1 MLQLVVVSLDHQAA
15 FKLTPI
21 IVQREDIRVPKSI
34 SVHDLHD
41 RMSSPEGAFVLD
53 VRASGA
59 YQEWRIQDKG
69 VTSVNIQNSKLKE
82 HGPEAYPELPKD
94 KEIVAV
100 CAKGIAAQETVD
112 ILSSKGY
119 KVSFLEGGMQSWS
132 EFYYPVLVS
141 QSDDLELLQVLRPAK
156 GCLSYF
162 LASKGEGI
170 VVDASR
176 HIDEYLKI
184 AKEQGIQIRHVL
196 DTHLHADHI
205 SGGEALAKAAGAK
218 YWIGEGEMQGSTTR
232 DYNALRDG
240 LKLEFGSS
248 TLEVLAIPTPGHT
261 PGSTSFLVN
270 NQFLISGDTVF
281 VNGLGR
287 PDLGGKA
294 REWAKM
300 LYETVVSKLNKLSD
314 DIIVLPA
321 HYSDFREITNAGYV
335 GAVLG
340 DLRQSNEL
348 LQGGDEDVFTESVAG
363 RAGATPPNYETIVNI
378 NRGTVQVSAQEA
390 SDLEVGPNRCAVKHQ
405 A

>member
-1 MLQLVVVSLDHQAA
+1 M
-15 FKLTPI
+15 PN
-21 IVQREDIRVPKSI
+21 SI
-34 SVHDLHD
+34 SVKELHQ

-69 VTSVNIQNSKLKE
+69 VVSVNIQNSKLKE
-82 HGPEAYPELPKD
+82 HGPAAYPEIPKD
-94 KEIVAV
+94 KEIVSV
-100 CAKGIAAQETVD
+100 CAKGVAAQETAD
-112 ILSSKGY
+112 MLTEAGY
-119 KVSFLEGGMQSWS
+119 KISYLDGGMQSWS
-132 EFYYPVLVS
+132 EFYYPVQVS
-141 QSDDLELLQVLRPAK
+141 ISDDLELLQVLRPAK

-176 HIDEYLKI
+176 HVDEYVKL
-184 AKEQGIQIRHVL
+184 AKANGVQIRHVL

-205 SGGEALAKAAGAK
+205 SGGEALAAATGAK
-218 YWIGEGEMQGSTTR
+218 YWIGESEMQGSDR
-232 DYNALRDG
+232 PFHALKDG

-270 NQFLISGDTVF
+270 NQFLVSGDTVF

-300 LYETVVSKLNKLSD
+300 LYNTVVTKLNKLSD
-314 DIIVLPA
+314 DMIVLPA
-321 HYSDFREITNAGYV
+321 HYSDFHEITDAGYV

-340 DLRQSNEL
+340 ELRQSNQL

-363 RAGATPPNYETIVNI
+363 GAGATATPPNYETIVNI
-378 NRGTVQVSAQEA
+378 NRGLVQISAQEA
-390 SDLEVGPNRCAVKHQ
+390 SDLEVGPNRCAVKHH